1 MNQNQ
6 NQYKQFIQ
14 NMKNQHVQYV
24 NRIKM
29 LETELNK
36 CKEDAAQN
44 SNVLKLEN
52 IQLKEIFNSDMEKK
66 SQQLDFANN
75 KLKEL
80 SAELDAKTAELDAKT
95 AELECSN
102 KKINEMLEDL
112 DKKSDAFRNIDK
124 IIFRNNEY
132 FDEIKKELN
141 DKIAHNKEVD
151 ELYNITK
158 TELQLYKNDF
168 ILKSA
173 TF

>member
-36 CKEDAAQN
+36 CKEDGAQN

-52 IQLKEIFNSDMEKK
+52 IQLKETFNSEMEKK
-66 SQQLDFANN
+66 TQQLDFVNN

-80 SAELDAKTAELDAKT
+80 SAELDAKTSELDAKT
-95 AELECSN
+95 
-102 KKINEMLEDL
+102 
-112 DKKSDAFRNIDK
+112 
-124 IIFRNNEY
+124 
-132 FDEIKKELN
+132 
-141 DKIAHNKEVD
+141 
-151 ELYNITK
+151 
-158 TELQLYKNDF
+158 
-168 ILKSA
+168 
-173 TF
+173 